1 MREHGYNPIEIWLNE
16 TPVDEFGNEYPPN
29 PWYSLGYEYG
39 FTDHFTQYTD
49 INTGEETYDYIW
61 KDEQGRTVFTRI

>member
-1 MREHGYNPIEIWLNE
+1 MNLEMNIQA
-16 TPVDEFGNEYPPN
+16 N

-61 KDEQGRTVFTRI
+61 KDEQGRTVACLLGFRLP